1 LAGETR
7 VEYKNRA
14 NSHRRLQRRIAVLRR
29 LIICLFFSFA
39 TWAGSISPVY
49 AADRPASPQ
58 LLPKET
64 LVYLRIRDTQELVAR
79 FNETALGKIGQEE
92 KIKPLVADLYGSA
105 AEAFAQIEDEV
116 GLPLEKILA
125 LPQGEVVVSLIA
137 PRQGRPAVAVIIDI
151 GDQQASAEK
160 LLEKADAAITGDGG
174 VKKTEAYGDVELTIY
189 EMNEGRDP
197 VIYFFKEGTLVA
209 TTNLVVAQTIV
220 DAWSGKFDDV
230 EKRDVVRRAAADD
243 EQGEAE
249 EPVFVPLAENEKF
262 IAIMNRCKG
271 AKDDPAQFTWYVD
284 PIALVRVSSRGNVA
298 AQTTLAFLPVLGLD
312 GFQAVG
318 GSLTFASGDF
328 DMITHLHVLL
338 EEPRTGVLEMLA
350 MDAGDTTPENWVPN
364 DVGSYTT
371 LNWDAQ
377 QTYRR
382 LRDLY
387 DSIRGEGRL
396 DADVKA
402 RISDPLGIEFETEVI
417 DAFGGRATYITWYE
431 RPARIGSEAA
441 LIGVRLK
448 DPKAFQATFDKLT
461 DKYAENLEKGI
472 YGGVNYWSIKM
483 PEMTEVPAEGTP
495 DVTERDIR
503 RAQRRRDRQETLRT
517 LRPSPCFA
525 IIDDYLIVADRTA
538 FLEKVIV
545 VKSDPSLSLAGELDF
560 KLIASKIKRQVDG
573 AKPGFITFSRPE
585 EGFKVLYEMA
595 TGDETR
601 KRLAEAATDNGFFGA
616 LDGALTR
623 NELPPFAVLAQYL
636 APSGG
641 MITSDETGFH
651 YTGFVLQ
658 RK

>member
-1 LAGETR
+1 VIRRHFCCLLAT
-7 VEYKNRA
+7 
-14 NSHRRLQRRIAVLRR
+14 LTLVLG
-29 LIICLFFSFA
+29 IISRNF
-39 TWAGSISPVY
+39 
-49 AADRPASPQ
+49 AADRPSSPQ

-64 LVYLRIRDTQELVAR
+64 LAYLRIRDTQELVAK
-79 FNETALGKIGQEE
+79 FNETGLGKIGQEE
-92 KIKPLVADLYGSA
+92 QIKPLVADLYGSA
-105 AEAFAQIEDEV
+105 AEAFSQIEDEV

-125 LPQGEVVVSLIA
+125 LPQGELVVALID
-137 PRQGRPAVAVIIDI
+137 PRQGRPAVAVIIDV

-160 LLEKADAAITGDGG
+160 LLEKADTAITNDGG
-174 VKKTEAYGDVELTIY
+174 VKKTEIYGDVELTIY
-189 EMNEGRDP
+189 EMGEGRDP
-197 VIYFFKEGTLVA
+197 VVYFFKEETLVA
-209 TTNLVVAQTIV
+209 TTNLVVTQTIL
-220 DAWSGKFDDV
+220 DAWGGKFAD
-230 EKRDVVRRAAADD
+230 EKEDVVRRSDD
-243 EQGEAE
+243 DAEGEE
-249 EPVFVPLAENEKF
+249 EAGFTPLAENEKF
-262 IAIMNRCKG
+262 ITIMNRCKG
-271 AKDDPAQFTWYVD
+271 AKDDPAQFTWFVD
-284 PIALVRVSSRGNVA
+284 PIALFRVSSRGNVG
-298 AQTTLAFLPVLGLD
+298 AQTALAFLPVLGLD
-312 GFQAVG
+312 GFQAIG

-338 EEPRTGVLEMLA
+338 EEPRTGVLELLA
-350 MDAGDTTPENWVPN
+350 MDAGDTTPENWVPA

-371 LNWDAQ
+371 INWDAQ

-402 RISDPLGIEFETEVI
+402 RISDPLGIEFEPEVI

-441 LIGVRLK
+441 LVGVRLK

-461 DKYAENLEKGI
+461 DQYADNLEKGT

-483 PEMTEVPAEGTP
+483 PDMVEVPEAGDA
-495 DVTERDIR
+495 DVTDRDIR
-503 RAQRRRDRQETLRT
+503 RAERQRNRQETLRT

-525 IIDDYLIVADRTA
+525 ILDDYLIIADRTA

-545 VKSDPSLSLAGELDF
+545 AKSDPSLSLAKELDF

-595 TGDETR
+595 TGGDTR
-601 KRLAEAATDNGFFGA
+601 KRLAEAATDNEFFGA
-616 LDGALTR
+616 LDGALSR

-651 YTGFVLQ
+651 YTGFALK

>member
-1 LAGETR
+1 MF
-7 VEYKNRA
+7 
-14 NSHRRLQRRIAVLRR
+14 RRLA
-29 LIICLFFSFA
+29 CSFFVAFLALTTVSSS
-39 TWAGSISPVY
+39 GR

-105 AEAFAQIEDEV
+105 AEAFSQIEDEV
-116 GLPLEKILA
+116 GLPLEKILSI
-125 LPQGEVVVSLIA
+125 PQGEVVIGLID
-137 PRQGRPAVAVIIDI
+137 PRQGRPAVAVIIDV
-151 GDQQASAEK
+151 GDQQPAVEK
-160 LLEKADAAITGDGG
+160 MLEKADGALTRDGG
-174 VKKTEAYGDVELTIY
+174 VKKNETYGDVELTIY
-189 EMNEGRDP
+189 EMGENRDP
-197 VIYFFKEGTLVA
+197 VVYFFKEGTMVA
-209 TTNLVVAQTIV
+209 TTNMKVTQTIL
-220 DAWSGKFDDV
+220 DAWAGKFDG
-230 EKRDVVRRAAADD
+230 EKKEVVRSGDD
-243 EQGEAE
+243 KEGEE
-249 EPVFVPLAENEKF
+249 EPAFVPLAENEKF

-271 AKDDPAQFTWYVD
+271 AKDDPAQFSWFVD
-284 PIALVRVSSRGNVA
+284 PIALFRVTARGNVG
-298 AQTTLAFLPVLGLD
+298 AQTALAFLPVLGLD
-312 GFQAVG
+312 GLQAVG

-338 EEPRTGVLEMLA
+338 EDPRTGVLEMLA
-350 MDAGDTTPENWVPN
+350 MDAGDTTPENWVPA

-377 QTYRR
+377 TTYRK
-382 LRDLY
+382 LGELY
-387 DSIRGEGRL
+387 DSIRGDGRL
-396 DADVKA
+396 AADVKGSV
-402 RISDPLGIEFETEVI
+402 SDPLGIDFQTEVI
-417 DAFGGRATYITWYE
+417 DAFGGRATYLTWYE

-441 LIGVRLK
+441 LVGVRLK
-448 DPKAFQATFDKLT
+448 DAKAFQATFDKLT
-461 DKYAENLEKGI
+461 DKYGANLEKGT
-472 YGGVNYWSIKM
+472 YGGVTFFSIKM
-483 PEMTEVPAEGTP
+483 PEMAEVPAEGTP
-495 DVTERDIR
+495 DITERDIR

-525 IIDDYLIVADRTA
+525 ILDDYLIIADRTA

-545 VKSDPSLSLAGELDF
+545 AKSDSSLSLAKELDF

-595 TGDETR
+595 TGGDTR

-616 LDGALTR
+616 LDGALSR

-641 MITSDETGFH
+641 MVTSDETGFH